1 MTEMDAFIADLPKV
15 ELHVHIEGTFE
26 PELMLAIAARNGL
39 PAPFPSVAQARAAYA
54 FHDLQEFL
62 DLYYR
67 GMNVLLTARDFHD
80 LTLAYLERAH
90 ADRVR
95 HAEIFFDPQ
104 AHTGR
109 GVALATAMEG
119 ICSALDEGLE
129 RFGITARLIPNFLRD
144 RDEDDAMACF
154 EACLAHRDRICG
166 FGLDSAER
174 GHPPSKFARVFARVR
189 SEGFHVVAHAG
200 EEGPAD
206 YVTQALDLL
215 GAQRIDHGIH
225 AMDDPAVVQRLVDE
239 SVVLTVCP
247 LSNVRLRV
255 VPDMAA
261 HPLARMLARG
271 LKVTVNSDDPPYF
284 GGYIGDNYRAAQQAL
299 GLDREAL
306 IAMAQNA
313 IDGAFVDAERHDL
326 LLSELRLY
334 RAS

>member
-1 MTEMDAFIADLPKV
+1 MTEMETFIAGLPKV

-39 PAPFPSVAQARAAYA
+39 PAPFPSVARARAAYA

-109 GVALATAMEG
+109 GVALATVMEG
-119 ICSALDEGLE
+119 ICGALDEGLE
-129 RFGITARLIPNFLRD
+129 RFGITTRLIPNFLRD
-144 RDEDDAMACF
+144 LDEESAMACL

-174 GHPPSKFARVFARVR
+174 GNPPSKFRRVFARVR
-189 SEGFHVVAHAG
+189 AQGFRVVAHAG
-200 EEGPAD
+200 EEGPAA
-206 YVTQALDLL
+206 YVAEALDLL

-225 AMDDPAVVQRLVDE
+225 AMDDEAVVQRLVDE
-239 SVVLTVCP
+239 AIVLTVCP

-255 VPDMAA
+255 VPEMAA
-261 HPLARMLARG
+261 HPLSRMLARG

-284 GGYIGDNYRAAQQAL
+284 GGYIGDNFLAVQQAL
-299 GLDREAL
+299 DLGKDAL
-306 IAMAQNA
+306 VALVENA
-313 IDGAFVDAERHDL
+313 IDGAFIDADRHAAL
-326 LLSELRLY
+326 LGELHGRP
-334 RAS
+334 AP